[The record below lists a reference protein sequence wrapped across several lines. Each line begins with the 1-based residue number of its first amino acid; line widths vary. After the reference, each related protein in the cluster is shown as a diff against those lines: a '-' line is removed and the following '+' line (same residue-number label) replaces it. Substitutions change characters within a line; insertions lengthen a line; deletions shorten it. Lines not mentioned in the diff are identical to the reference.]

1 MVNTVIRLCWRLSD
15 REDETRG
22 FQLNAIYAF
31 GVARTINTNEWSISK
46 ILFTVGAYM
55 SAFSM

>member
-31 GVARTINTNEWSISK
+31 GVVRTIKTNEWSISK
-46 ILFTVGAYM
+46 ILFTVGAYTV
-55 SAFSM
+55 